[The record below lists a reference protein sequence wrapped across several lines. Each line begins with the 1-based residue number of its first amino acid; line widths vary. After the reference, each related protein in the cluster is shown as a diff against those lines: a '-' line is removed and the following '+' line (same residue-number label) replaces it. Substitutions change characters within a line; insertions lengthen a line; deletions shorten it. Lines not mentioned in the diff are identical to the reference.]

1 MWMNVDHVLIP
12 LIQGACI
19 GKIAMKI
26 FFSPPHNTRDGR
38 WIVRSVFHF
47 AHPRDG
53 VTSRG
58 MCVWRPAGYMTNA
71 PLAHAIVAWDLWLRP
86 PDLAPAPLE
95 PPPWQGSQLLDSTS
109 CSCGDST
116 MPRFEA
122 ASLLSTPVLIAY
134 GIFSAVVFVAMLYKA
149 QHEQLDVFMASAW
162 IYQSNGCLL
171 VRRKVVSQ

>member
-1 MWMNVDHVLIP
+1 M
-12 LIQGACI
+12 
-19 GKIAMKI
+19 
-26 FFSPPHNTRDGR
+26 PH
-38 WIVRSVFHF
+38 W
-47 AHPRDG
+47 
-53 VTSRG
+53 
-58 MCVWRPAGYMTNA
+58 
-71 PLAHAIVAWDLWLRP
+71 AHAIVAWDLWLRP
-86 PDLAPAPLE
+86 SDLAPAPLE
-95 PPPWQGSQLLDSTS
+95 PPPCQGSQLLDSTS

>member
-1 MWMNVDHVLIP
+1 MDGGLFEVYFTSLIVEMASQQVAVYVCVAR
-12 LIQGACI
+12 LDICS
-19 GKIAMKI
+19 M
-26 FFSPPHNTRDGR
+26 PH
-38 WIVRSVFHF
+38 W
-47 AHPRDG
+47 
-53 VTSRG
+53 
-58 MCVWRPAGYMTNA
+58 
-71 PLAHAIVAWDLWLRP
+71 AHAIVAWDLWLRP
-86 PDLAPAPLE
+86 SDLAPAPLE

-134 GIFSAVVFVAMLYKA
+134 GICSAIAFVAMLYKA
-149 QHEQLDVFMASAW
+149 RREQLDIFMASAW

>member
-1 MWMNVDHVLIP
+1 MDGGLFEVYFTSLIVEMASQQVAVYVCVARLDICP
-12 LIQGACI
+12 
-19 GKIAMKI
+19 M
-26 FFSPPHNTRDGR
+26 PH
-38 WIVRSVFHF
+38 W
-47 AHPRDG
+47 
-53 VTSRG
+53 
-58 MCVWRPAGYMTNA
+58 
-71 PLAHAIVAWDLWLRP
+71 AHAIVAWDLWLRP
-86 PDLAPAPLE
+86 LDLAPAPLE
-95 PPPWQGSQLLDSTS
+95 PPPCQGSRLLDSTS
-109 CSCGDST
+109 CSSGDST

>member
-1 MWMNVDHVLIP
+1 MDGGLFEVYFTSLIVEMASQQVAVYVCVAR
-12 LIQGACI
+12 LDICS
-19 GKIAMKI
+19 M
-26 FFSPPHNTRDGR
+26 PH
-38 WIVRSVFHF
+38 W
-47 AHPRDG
+47 
-53 VTSRG
+53 
-58 MCVWRPAGYMTNA
+58 
-71 PLAHAIVAWDLWLRP
+71 AHAIVAWDLWLRP
-86 PDLAPAPLE
+86 LDLAPAPLE
-95 PPPWQGSQLLDSTS
+95 PPPCQGSRLLDSTS
-109 CSCGDST
+109 CSSGDST

>member
-1 MWMNVDHVLIP
+1 MDGGLFEVYFTSLIVEMASQQVAVYVCVAR
-12 LIQGACI
+12 LDICS
-19 GKIAMKI
+19 M
-26 FFSPPHNTRDGR
+26 PH
-38 WIVRSVFHF
+38 W
-47 AHPRDG
+47 
-53 VTSRG
+53 
-58 MCVWRPAGYMTNA
+58 
-71 PLAHAIVAWDLWLRP
+71 AHAIVAWDLWLRP
-86 PDLAPAPLE
+86 SDLAPAPLE
-95 PPPWQGSQLLDSTS
+95 PPPCQRSQLLDSTS

-171 VRRKVVSQ
+171 VRHKVVSQ

>member
-1 MWMNVDHVLIP
+1 MDGGLFEVYFTSLIVEMASQQVAVHVCVARLDI
-12 LIQGACI
+12 CS
-19 GKIAMKI
+19 M
-26 FFSPPHNTRDGR
+26 PH
-38 WIVRSVFHF
+38 W
-47 AHPRDG
+47 
-53 VTSRG
+53 
-58 MCVWRPAGYMTNA
+58 
-71 PLAHAIVAWDLWLRP
+71 AHAIVAWDLWLRP
-86 PDLAPAPLE
+86 SDLAPAPLE
-95 PPPWQGSQLLDSTS
+95 PPPCQGSQLLDSTS